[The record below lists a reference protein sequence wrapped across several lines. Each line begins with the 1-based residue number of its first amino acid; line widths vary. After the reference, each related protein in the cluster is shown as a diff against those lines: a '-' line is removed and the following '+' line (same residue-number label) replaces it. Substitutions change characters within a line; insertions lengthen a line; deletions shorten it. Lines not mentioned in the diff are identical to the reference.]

1 MGGEEAGELLASE
14 GLQAGAVDSISHP
27 ETPPGRILGQSPL
40 PGQLAFPGGAIA
52 LTFSL
57 GPERRPVPD
66 VTELR
71 VPQATALLEASG
83 FEVTLDSIESEVTQG
98 RVASIFPEGGVML
111 PLPARVLVSV
121 SLGPP
126 LIAMPALVGLAE
138 EEALLLLDSLGL
150 AVGEVA
156 TRFRFGFN
164 QGEVLEHFP
173 PPDSLV
179 AEGTEVRLVIGRR
192 VFSPNEEGAG
202 PIMKKKASNYP
213 YLLAGL
219 GACALIAAA
228 WLAGTGSRSSPSAR
242 GRRPPTFRRRGWMGR
257 PVRLPTTRARSCS
270 STSGR
275 RGARRAGSRCPRWS
289 GYTGR
294 WRARTSR
301 LWR

>member
-1 MGGEEAGELLASE
+1 MRGPRRRRRRGARGRSTRKRRARSTGRGRGVPRLLLLLALASGAGYLYATRVVFPVERSSGGAFRTVPDLRGMGGEEAGELLASE
-14 GLQAGAVDSISHP
+14 GLQAGTVDSISHP

-40 PGQLAFPGGAIA
+40 PGQLALPGSAIA

-71 VPQATALLEASG
+71 VVQATALLEASG
-83 FEVTLDSIESEVTQG
+83 FEVTLDSTESEVTQG
-98 RVASIFPEGGVML
+98 RIASTFPEGGVML
-111 PLPARVLVSV
+111 PIPARILVSV

-150 AVGEVA
+150 AVGEVV

-192 VFSPNEEGAG
+192 
-202 PIMKKKASNYP
+202 
-213 YLLAGL
+213 GL
-219 GACALIAAA
+219 F
-228 WLAGTGSRSSPSAR
+228 PE
-242 GRRPPTFRRRGWMGR
+242 
-257 PVRLPTTRARSCS
+257 
-270 STSGR
+270 
-275 RGARRAGSRCPRWS
+275 
-289 GYTGR
+289 
-294 WRARTSR
+294 
-301 LWR
+301 